1 MPGNLYIVS
10 TPIGNLDDIT
20 KRAIN
25 TLNLVDIIL
34 CEDTRVTKR
43 ILNHFQIKKKLFV
56 YNDINEHRKAKGII
70 DLIYSGSN
78 VALVSDAGTPCI
90 SDPGYR
96 LVNLAQKS
104 NIKVLTVPGACS
116 VIAAL
121 SISGLPTDNFF
132 FQGFLPKKK
141 GRHTKFSE
149 LANLNCSIVLFE
161 SPKRIIKTLHD
172 IEKYFGDRYIAIC
185 RELTKIYEEVI
196 LDKISNV
203 LSDKDNIKLKG
214 EFIIIIAKE
223 GYAN

>member
-1 MPGNLYIVS
+1 M
-10 TPIGNLDDIT
+10 
-20 KRAIN
+20 
-25 TLNLVDIIL
+25 
-34 CEDTRVTKR
+34 
-43 ILNHFQIKKKLFV
+43 
-56 YNDINEHRKAKGII
+56 
-70 DLIYSGSN
+70 
-78 VALVSDAGTPCI
+78 
-90 SDPGYR
+90 
-96 LVNLAQKS
+96 VNLAQKS

-121 SISGLPTDNFF
+121 SISGLPTDNFY

-196 LDKISNV
+196 FDKISNV
-203 LSDKDNIKLKG
+203 LSDKDMRKNLINSGISQAKIFLQYIKSSD
-214 EFIIIIAKE
+214 
-223 GYAN
+223 